1 MTADVNALLRCAR
14 ERTPSRAVPGQVMSR
29 RELASLVQC
38 HVWQHHGFGSP
49 VDAKYISKLEA
60 GKIRW
65 PSARYRQALREILD
79 AQSDAELGFAP
90 RPQPLVHAGPELLA
104 PWTTDG
110 VLDAVTAAL
119 EADHMNRRDLLKS
132 IGFITGDSLARLVLD
147 WFLVPTVSVAQV
159 GSIRVE
165 EPQVDAIEIVVD
177 HLRRDDD
184 LVGSQDILALTR
196 SQITVVAQL
205 LRNGSYRD
213 DVGRRLHATAAELL
227 RFCGWLHWDQLQ
239 HHAAQRYWNAALRAA
254 HAAGDDRIGAN
265 VLAFWSGQAAELGRY
280 DDAVRLGSA
289 GATRLAGNTKVAAIV
304 NFQLATAAGAAG
316 RDYECQRAVDA
327 AVSAFH
333 ADAPDGD
340 PTWAYWMDDAHYAEM
355 LGRSLWHLGDY
366 DQAVDLLSTCVAETE
381 GREQVRGRVF
391 LARVLA
397 SAGRPEEACQQGT
410 AAVDQLVD
418 DVGSP
423 RNIHH
428 LQLVKD
434 SLAPFDLP
442 EVGDFTHRL
451 RDLA

>member
-14 ERTPSRAVPGQVMSR
+14 ERTPSRADPVQALSR
-29 RELASLVQC
+29 SELAALVQR
-38 HVWQHHGFGSP
+38 HVWEHHGIGSP

-65 PSARYRQALREILD
+65 PSVRYRQALREILNAD
-79 AQSDAELGFAP
+79 SDAELGFAP

-110 VLDAVTAAL
+110 VLNAITAAL
-119 EADHMNRRDLLKS
+119 EDMNRRDLLKS
-132 IGFITGDSLARLVLD
+132 IGLITGDALARLVLD
-147 WFLVPTVSVAQV
+147 WFLVPTVPVAQT

-165 EPQVDAIEIVVD
+165 EPQVDAIEVVVD

-196 SQITVVAQL
+196 TQISVVSHL
-205 LRNGSYRD
+205 LRSGSYRD

-239 HHAAQRYWNAALRAA
+239 HLAAQRYWNAALRAA

-265 VLAFWSGQAAELGRY
+265 VLAFWSGQAAELGRH

-327 AVSAFH
+327 AVNAFR
-333 ADAPDGD
+333 AAAPNGD

-366 DQAVDLLSTCVAETE
+366 DQAVDLLSAYVADTE

-397 SAGRPEEACQQGT
+397 SAERPEEACQQGT
-410 AAVDQLVD
+410 AAIDQLVG

-442 EVGDFTHRL
+442 EVTDFNQRL